1 MFLSNCSLLRV
12 IVFVNNPISTATATT
27 AIKNN
32 YIEGKTAPQGLGFP
46 DGQKQKYMNDLERLI
61 RQ

>member
-12 IVFVNNPISTATATT
+12 IVFVNNPISTATAAT

-32 YIEGKTAPQGLGFP
+32 YIEGKAAPQGLGFLG
-46 DGQKQKYMNDLERLI
+46 GQTQNYINVLERLI

>member
-12 IVFVNNPISTATATT
+12 IVFVNNPISTATAAT

-32 YIEGKTAPQGLGFP
+32 YIEGKVAPQDLGLPG
-46 DGQKQKYMNDLERLI
+46 GQTQKYINVLERLI

>member
-12 IVFVNNPISTATATT
+12 IVFVNNPISTATAAT

-32 YIEGKTAPQGLGFP
+32 YIEGKVAPQGLGLP
-46 DGQKQKYMNDLERLI
+46 GGQIQNILMT
-61 RQ
+61 

>member
-12 IVFVNNPISTATATT
+12 IVFVNNPISTATAAM

-32 YIEGKTAPQGLGFP
+32 YIEDKAAPHGLGLP
-46 DGQKQKYMNDLERLI
+46 GGQTQKYINDLERSI

>member
-12 IVFVNNPISTATATT
+12 IVFVNNPISTATAAT
-27 AIKNN
+27 AVKNN
-32 YIEGKTAPQGLGFP
+32 YIEGKAAPQGLGLP
-46 DGQKQKYMNDLERLI
+46 GGQTQKYMNDLKGLI

>member
-32 YIEGKTAPQGLGFP
+32 YIEGKTAPQGLGLP
-46 DGQKQKYMNDLERLI
+46 GGQTQKYINDLERSI

>member
-12 IVFVNNPISTATATT
+12 IVFVNNPISTATAAT

-32 YIEGKTAPQGLGFP
+32 YIEGKAAPQGLWLPG
-46 DGQKQKYMNDLERLI
+46 GQTQKYMNDLKGLI

>member
-12 IVFVNNPISTATATT
+12 IVFVNNPISTATAAT

-32 YIEGKTAPQGLGFP
+32 YIEGKAAPQGLSFLG
-46 DGQKQKYMNDLERLI
+46 G
-61 RQ
+61 